1 MMKHPIGRRIA
12 DLWKGL
18 LSQKEKA
25 IFLKDLEREEAKVK
39 AKLEQA
45 FFEEVDQKDSGLLT
59 DREYAEILQQV
70 HCKMGVQDKKP
81 RRLSTTWT
89 IAAAMLL
96 LIGVAAI
103 TFKVHYSTSE
113 QLLSS
118 VPKVR
123 QDTISLFNTQ
133 SYDRSARL
141 KDGSLVTLAPGAEL
155 RYTIAYGQSE
165 RTLHLR
171 GRAKFEVAHDTS
183 RPFTVWTDGY
193 STTAL
198 GTVFLIDANAENSID
213 ISLLSGK
220 IVVKG
225 SPTHGRV
232 LAEQYLVAGDKLSID
247 REAATFVLQSPKRS
261 KPTMATEEIAR
272 DSEGSTPAPLRFTNE
287 PLQSVFDVIAQRK
300 QVQIVTANLDLHGL
314 TFSGEFAAY
323 ESATMMIRVICQMN
337 DLHCEETP
345 TALIISQKIEAN
357 QTVPTGIKNQT
368 TN

>member
-123 QDTISLFNTQ
+123 QDTISL
-133 SYDRSARL
+133 
-141 KDGSLVTLAPGAEL
+141 
-155 RYTIAYGQSE
+155 
-165 RTLHLR
+165 
-171 GRAKFEVAHDTS
+171 
-183 RPFTVWTDGY
+183 
-193 STTAL
+193 
-198 GTVFLIDANAENSID
+198 
-213 ISLLSGK
+213 
-220 IVVKG
+220 
-225 SPTHGRV
+225 
-232 LAEQYLVAGDKLSID
+232 
-247 REAATFVLQSPKRS
+247 
-261 KPTMATEEIAR
+261 
-272 DSEGSTPAPLRFTNE
+272 
-287 PLQSVFDVIAQRK
+287 
-300 QVQIVTANLDLHGL
+300 
-314 TFSGEFAAY
+314 
-323 ESATMMIRVICQMN
+323 
-337 DLHCEETP
+337 
-345 TALIISQKIEAN
+345 
-357 QTVPTGIKNQT
+357 
-368 TN
+368 